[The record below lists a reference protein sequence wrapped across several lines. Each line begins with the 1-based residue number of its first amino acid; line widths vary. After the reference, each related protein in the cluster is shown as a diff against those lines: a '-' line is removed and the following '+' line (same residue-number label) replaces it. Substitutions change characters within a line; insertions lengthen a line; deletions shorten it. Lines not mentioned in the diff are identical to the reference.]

1 MARVVAGDNIM
12 AHNPYEAV
20 EMANGRPLAVVH
32 GTADGRIH
40 VRHSYQLQE
49 RALQVGANAVFWFP
63 EGVDHIQA
71 ASVQTNEY
79 EARLVSFF
87 EESLLE

>member
-1 MARVVAGDNIM
+1 
-12 AHNPYEAV
+12 
-20 EMANGRPLAVVH
+20 
-32 GTADGRIH
+32 